1 MDIISRI
8 WHEKDTKT
16 RFNSAFGNIY
26 LTREIQ
32 FPLIAMGKFN
42 LKCLKCGKEYGQ
54 QYRLTCE
61 NDDSLLRADYD
72 EKRLELRNQ
81 PGMGRFYS
89 WLPIQ
94 KELTTDAGPIT
105 YKSEAL
111 ARELGLSNLYI
122 GFSGYWPERG
132 ALIKTCSFKELE
144 AYPTM
149 QLLKES
155 GGKAI
160 VLASAGN
167 TGRAFAHVSALTGT
181 DAYIVVPDSGISQ
194 LWLPEEPTESIHL
207 IGMSPG
213 NDYTDAINL
222 AGRVAK
228 LPGMIPEGGARN
240 VARRD
245 GMGTVMLDAAVSI
258 GRMPDH
264 YFQAVGSGTGG
275 ISAWEAS
282 LRLRADGRFGQ
293 KLPKLQLSQNIP
305 FAPMYNAW
313 QAKRREIIPE
323 LDMRDAKRE
332 IEQTYATVLTNR
344 APPYGV
350 TGGLYDALVDTD
362 GVMYA
367 ITREEAL
374 EAKTLFESLE
384 EIDILPPS
392 AVAAASLLKAV
403 KAGNVG
409 RDDIILLN
417 IAGGGYERLKEDF
430 TLFKIPQVA
439 TARSPDIPL
448 EDLNI

>member
-1 MDIISRI
+1 
-8 WHEKDTKT
+8 
-16 RFNSAFGNIY
+16 
-26 LTREIQ
+26 
-32 FPLIAMGKFN
+32 MGKFN
-42 LKCLKCGKEYGQ
+42 LKCLKCKKEYGQ

-61 NDDSLLRADYD
+61 NDDSLLRADYY
-72 EKRLELRNQ
+72 EKRLDLRNQ
-81 PGMGRFYS
+81 PGMGRFHS

-122 GFSGYWPERG
+122 GFSGYWPERR

-222 AGRVAK
+222 AGRISK
-228 LPGMIPEGGARN
+228 LSGMVPEGGARN

-245 GMGTVMLDAAVSI
+245 GMGTVMLDAAISI

-282 LRLRADGRFGQ
+282 LRLRVDGRFGQ
-293 KLPKLQLSQNIP
+293 KLPKLQLSQNLP

-313 QAKRREIIPE
+313 RARRREIIPE
-323 LDMRDAKRE
+323 LDMKDAKKQ

-362 GVMYA
+362 GIMYA
-367 ITREEAL
+367 ITKKEAL
-374 EAKTLFESLE
+374 GAKILFESLE
-384 EIDILPPS
+384 GIDILPPS

-403 KAGNVG
+403 ETENVG

-439 TARSPDIPL
+439 TASNPDIPL
-448 EDLNI
+448 EDLNL

>member
-1 MDIISRI
+1 
-8 WHEKDTKT
+8 
-16 RFNSAFGNIY
+16 
-26 LTREIQ
+26 
-32 FPLIAMGKFN
+32 MGKFN
-42 LKCLKCGKEYGQ
+42 LRCVKCGKECGQ

-61 NDDSLLRADYD
+61 NDDSLLRAEYY

-81 PGMGRFYS
+81 PGIGRFHS

-94 KELTTDAGPIT
+94 EELTTDAGPIT

-111 ARELGLSNLYI
+111 AREIGLSNLYI

-132 ALIKTCSFKELE
+132 AFIKTCSFKELE

-155 GGKAI
+155 GEKAI

-181 DAYIVVPDSGISQ
+181 DVYIVVPDSGISK

-222 AGRVAK
+222 AGRIAK

-245 GMGTVMLDAAVSI
+245 GMGTVMLDAAVTI
-258 GRMPDH
+258 GKMPDH

-282 LRLRADGRFGQ
+282 LRLRDDGRFGQ
-293 KLPKLQLSQNIP
+293 KLPKLQLAQNLP
-305 FAPMYNAW
+305 FVPMYNAW
-313 QAKRREIIPE
+313 KAKRREIIPE
-323 LDMRDAKRE
+323 LDMRDAKKQ
-332 IEQTYATVLTNR
+332 IEETYASVLTNR

-362 GVMYA
+362 GIMYA
-367 ITREEAL
+367 ITKEEAL
-374 EAKTLFESLE
+374 EAKALFESLE
-384 EIDILPPS
+384 GIDILAPS
-392 AVAAASLLKAV
+392 AVAAASLLKAIE
-403 KAGNVG
+403 AGNVG

-417 IAGGGYERLKEDF
+417 IAGGGYNRLKEDF
-430 TLFKIPQVA
+430 KLFQIPQVA
-439 TARSPDIPL
+439 TARNPDVPL
-448 EDLNI
+448 EDLNILNIRGSNI

>member
-1 MDIISRI
+1 MKFYSYLR
-8 WHEKDTKT
+8 
-16 RFNSAFGNIY
+16 NIY
-26 LTREIQ
+26 LTRETQ
-32 FPLIAMGKFN
+32 FSLIAMGKFK
-42 LKCLKCGKEYGQ
+42 LKCLKCGKECGQ
-54 QYRLTCE
+54 QYRLACE
-61 NDDSLLRADYD
+61 NDDSLLRADYY

-81 PGMGRFYS
+81 PGIGRFHS

-94 KELTTDAGPIT
+94 EELTTDAGPIT

-132 ALIKTCSFKELE
+132 AFIKTCSFKELE

-181 DAYIVVPDSGISQ
+181 DVYIVVPDSGVSQ

-245 GMGTVMLDAAVSI
+245 GMGTVMLDAAVTI
-258 GRMPDH
+258 GKMPDH

-293 KLPKLQLSQNIP
+293 KLPKLQLAQNLP
-305 FAPMYNAW
+305 FVPMYSAQ
-313 QAKRREIIPE
+313 QARRREIIPE
-323 LDMRDAKRE
+323 LDMKDAKKQVE
-332 IEQTYATVLTNR
+332 ETYATVLTNR

-350 TGGLYDALVDTD
+350 TGGLYDALVETE
-362 GVMYA
+362 GIMYA

-374 EAKTLFESLE
+374 EAKALFESLE
-384 EIDILPPS
+384 GIDILPPS

-403 KAGNVG
+403 EAGNVG
-409 RDDIILLN
+409 RDEAILLN
-417 IAGGGYERLKEDF
+417 IAGGGYKRLKEDF
-430 TLFKIPQVA
+430 TLFQVPQVA
-439 TARSPDIPL
+439 TARNPDVPL

>member
-1 MDIISRI
+1 MKFYSYLR
-8 WHEKDTKT
+8 
-16 RFNSAFGNIY
+16 NIY
-26 LTREIQ
+26 LTRETQ
-32 FPLIAMGKFN
+32 FSLIAMGKFK
-42 LKCLKCGKEYGQ
+42 LKCLKCGKECDQ
-54 QYRLTCE
+54 QYKLACE
-61 NDDSLLRADYD
+61 NDDSLLRADYY

-81 PGMGRFYS
+81 PGIGRFHS

-94 KELTTDAGPIT
+94 EELTTDAGPIT

-132 ALIKTCSFKELE
+132 AFIKTCSFKELE

-181 DAYIVVPDSGISQ
+181 DVYIVVPDSGVSQ
-194 LWLPEEPTESIHL
+194 LWLPEEPTEFIHL

-245 GMGTVMLDAAVSI
+245 GMGTVMLDAAVTI
-258 GRMPDH
+258 GKMPDH

-293 KLPKLQLSQNIP
+293 KLPKLQLAQNLP
-305 FAPMYNAW
+305 FVPMYSAW
-313 QAKRREIIPE
+313 QARRREIIPE
-323 LDMRDAKRE
+323 LDMKDAKKQVE
-332 IEQTYATVLTNR
+332 ETYATVLTNR

-350 TGGLYDALVDTD
+350 TGGLYDALVDTE
-362 GVMYA
+362 GIMYA

-374 EAKTLFESLE
+374 EAKALFESLE
-384 EIDILPPS
+384 GIDILPPS

-403 KAGNVG
+403 EAGNVG
-409 RDDIILLN
+409 RDEAILLN
-417 IAGGGYERLKEDF
+417 IAGGGYKRLKEDF
-430 TLFKIPQVA
+430 TLFQVPQVA
-439 TARSPDIPL
+439 TARNP
-448 EDLNI
+448 

>member
-1 MDIISRI
+1 
-8 WHEKDTKT
+8 
-16 RFNSAFGNIY
+16 
-26 LTREIQ
+26 
-32 FPLIAMGKFN
+32 MGKFN

-54 QYRLTCE
+54 QYRLNCE
-61 NDDSLLRADYD
+61 NDDSLLRADYA

-81 PGMGRFYS
+81 PGIGRFHS
-89 WLPIQ
+89 WLPVRE
-94 KELTTDAGPIT
+94 ELTTDAGPIT
-105 YKSEAL
+105 YKSEAF

-132 ALIKTCSFKELE
+132 AFIKTCSFKELE

-149 QLLKES
+149 QLLRET

-181 DAYIVVPDSGISQ
+181 DTYIVVPDSGISQ
-194 LWLPEEPTESIHL
+194 LWLPEEPTESVHL
-207 IGMSPG
+207 IGMGPG

-222 AGRVAK
+222 AGRVSK
-228 LPGMIPEGGARN
+228 LSGMVPEGGARN

-245 GMGTVMLDAAVSI
+245 GMGTVMLDAAVTI
-258 GRMPDH
+258 GSMPDH

-293 KLPKLQLSQNIP
+293 KLPKLQLSQNLP
-305 FAPMYNAW
+305 FAPMYSAW

-323 LDMRDAKRE
+323 LDMRDAKQQ
-332 IEQTYATVLTNR
+332 IEETYATVLTNR

-350 TGGLYDALVDTD
+350 TGGLYDALSDTD
-362 GVMYA
+362 GIMYA
-367 ITREEAL
+367 ITRAEAL
-374 EAKTLFESLE
+374 EAKALFESLE
-384 EIDILPPS
+384 GIDILPPS
-392 AVAAASLLKAV
+392 AVAAASLLKAIE
-403 KAGNVG
+403 AGKVG
-409 RDDIILLN
+409 KNDIVLLN

-430 TLFKIPQVA
+430 TLYRIPQAA
-439 TARSPDIPL
+439 TARNPDIPL
-448 EDLNI
+448 EDLNL

>member
-1 MDIISRI
+1 MMKFYSYLR
-8 WHEKDTKT
+8 
-16 RFNSAFGNIY
+16 NIY
-26 LTREIQ
+26 LTRETQ
-32 FPLIAMGKFN
+32 FSLIAMGKFK
-42 LKCLKCGKEYGQ
+42 LKCLKCGKECGQ
-54 QYRLTCE
+54 QYRLACE
-61 NDDSLLRADYD
+61 NDDSLLRADYY

-81 PGMGRFYS
+81 PGIGRFHS

-94 KELTTDAGPIT
+94 EELTTDAGPIT

-132 ALIKTCSFKELE
+132 AFIKTCSFKELE

-181 DAYIVVPDSGISQ
+181 DVYIVVPDSGVSQ

-245 GMGTVMLDAAVSI
+245 GMGAVMLDAAVTI
-258 GRMPDH
+258 GKMPDH

-293 KLPKLQLSQNIP
+293 KLPKLQLAQNLP
-305 FAPMYNAW
+305 FVPMYSAW
-313 QAKRREIIPE
+313 QARRREIIPE
-323 LDMRDAKRE
+323 LDMKDAKKQVE
-332 IEQTYATVLTNR
+332 ETYATVLTNR

-350 TGGLYDALVDTD
+350 TGGLYDALVDTE
-362 GVMYA
+362 GIMYA

-374 EAKTLFESLE
+374 EAKALFESLE
-384 EIDILPPS
+384 GIDILPPS

-403 KAGNVG
+403 EAGNVG
-409 RDDIILLN
+409 RDEAILLN
-417 IAGGGYERLKEDF
+417 IAGGGYKRLKEDF
-430 TLFKIPQVA
+430 TLFQVPQVA
-439 TARSPDIPL
+439 TARNP
-448 EDLNI
+448 

>member
-1 MDIISRI
+1 MAIVFRI
-8 WHEKDTKT
+8 WHKKDTKT
-16 RFNSAFGNIY
+16 RFNSAFRNIY

-61 NDDSLLRADYD
+61 NDDSLLRADYED
-72 EKRLELRNQ
+72 KRLELRNQ
-81 PGMGRFYS
+81 PGIGRFYS

-94 KELTTDAGPIT
+94 EELTTDAGPIT

-122 GFSGYWPERG
+122 GFSGYWPEKG
-132 ALIKTCSFKELE
+132 AFIKTCSFKELE

-194 LWLPEEPTESIHL
+194 LWLPEKPTESIHL

-228 LPGMIPEGGARN
+228 LPGMVSEGGARN

-245 GMGTVMLDAAVSI
+245 GMGTVLLDAAVSI

-293 KLPKLQLSQNIP
+293 KLPKLQLSQNLP

-313 QAKRREIIPE
+313 QAKRREIVPE

-350 TGGLYDALVDTD
+350 TGGLYDALVDTN
-362 GVMYA
+362 GIMYA
-367 ITREEAL
+367 ITREEAH

-384 EIDILPPS
+384 RIDILPPS
-392 AVAAASLLKAV
+392 AVAAASLLKAI

-409 RDDIILLN
+409 GDDIILLN

-430 TLFKIPQVA
+430 TLFKIPQVV

>member
-1 MDIISRI
+1 
-8 WHEKDTKT
+8 
-16 RFNSAFGNIY
+16 
-26 LTREIQ
+26 
-32 FPLIAMGKFN
+32 MGKFN

-61 NDDSLLRADYD
+61 NDDSLLQAVYC
-72 EKRLELRNQ
+72 EKKLELRNQ
-81 PGMGRFYS
+81 TGMGRFYS

-94 KELTTDAGPIT
+94 EELTTDAGPIT

-111 ARELGLSNLYI
+111 ARKLGLSNLYI

-132 ALIKTCSFKELE
+132 AFIKTCSFKELE

-194 LWLPEEPTESIHL
+194 LWLPEEPTESIRL
-207 IGMSPG
+207 IGMSQG

-222 AGRVAK
+222 AGRIAK
-228 LPGMIPEGGARN
+228 LPGIVSEGGARN

-258 GRMPDH
+258 GRLPDH

-293 KLPKLQLSQNIP
+293 KLPKLQLSQNLP
-305 FAPMYNAW
+305 FVPMYNAW
-313 QAKRREIIPE
+313 QVRRREIIPD
-323 LDMRDAKRE
+323 LDMKDAKKQ

-362 GVMYA
+362 GIMYA
-367 ITREEAL
+367 ITREEAID
-374 EAKTLFESLE
+374 AKAIFESLE
-384 EIDILPPS
+384 GIDILPPS

-403 KAGNVG
+403 EDGNVE
-409 RDDIILLN
+409 RDEIILLN

-430 TLFKIPQVA
+430 TLFKVPPIA
-439 TARSPDIPL
+439 TARNPDIPL
-448 EDLNI
+448 EDLDI